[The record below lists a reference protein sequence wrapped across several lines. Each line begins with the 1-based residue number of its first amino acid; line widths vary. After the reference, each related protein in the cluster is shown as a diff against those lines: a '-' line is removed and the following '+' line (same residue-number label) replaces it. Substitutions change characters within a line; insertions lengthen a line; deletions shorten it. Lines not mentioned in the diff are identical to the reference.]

1 MFTKAK
7 VSSFR
12 SDFQKAVKQL
22 EEQYGCSIELG
33 NIRYDSNSISSKMTA
48 TIGEKQVRASKDD
61 FNVGDVVGINHKKVS
76 SKDQFKIIKIN
87 QKNIKVQTIT
97 SDSSRVGAFLNV
109 SPGLLVKI

>member
-12 SDFQKAVKQL
+12 SDFAKAVKEL
-22 EEQYGCSIELG
+22 EDQYGCSIELG
-33 NIRYDSNSISSKMTA
+33 TIRYDSNSISSKITA

-76 SKDQFKIIKIN
+76 SKDRFKIIKIN
-87 QKNIKVQTIT
+87 QTNIKVQNVEI
-97 SDSSRVGAFLNV
+97 DSSRVGGFLNV